1 MNNNSQN
8 NLYRV
13 FLIGFFLILVL
24 PLLNIQPLFSP
35 PAWGKAISFRFI
47 VSILI
52 FLFLYQIISEKIKVK
67 LPDRKSKVFFP
78 FWLLIILAGIYLLS
92 TILSLNP
99 HYSFWES
106 PYRAGGSL
114 NFILYIIF
122 AILTFLLVK
131 EKDWQKIWNVVFLVG
146 ALVCLIAFFQRLE
159 LFSDVLIPRTERA
172 IATMGSAILLAL
184 YLLLLTFLSLSF
196 GIKTKGKKRLFCLF
210 CFGFFALTLFLTGG
224 RAGFLGFGV
233 GFLFFIFLY
242 PSKKS
247 REIKISALAI
257 LVLLILGAFWLNN
270 QPALLQNL
278 KENKVFGAPFN
289 RIWSTVQPL
298 LDIKELS
305 FNKIT
310 SDNRFSAWKISWEAL
325 KERPIFGYGP
335 ENFAI
340 AFDKHYNPSLPGFK
354 GQDWWDR
361 AHNFIFDIGVTA
373 GIPALI
379 IYLALFGALFWKLQT
394 LKRADN
400 NAKKTP
406 KVIYHGVQATFIGY
420 LVANLFSF
428 DCFSTYLI
436 FFLLV
441 GYSLFLI
448 SQNQPE
454 VISINPKNQY
464 NKTVS
469 KKPLWKSVLIFGL
482 FCLLIWFLWVGVLK
496 PFKINKEI
504 NLANYYTTR
513 NDKCQKAIGKMEE
526 ILPSHSIIDSYL
538 RLSYIDIITNCQKQS
553 SELRLKLTPKLT
565 QILKEAVELRPYYT
579 RSWWFLGISTNFL
592 INYKDKYSGLD
603 IEELKKQA
611 NASFEKAHQLSPKR
625 WVILNSWV
633 ATDLLTGEY
642 QRAKEKTKECLDLNP
657 NHRECWWQ
665 KGLANIALG
674 QTDQG
679 WEDIKKAEEN
689 GFNFWDMESSLLQL
703 TQAYNKGLVLLSEKE
718 KQKAYQEL
726 VKIYQR
732 LIYHNRNNFQYHAS
746 LAYIYKEL
754 GDYEKAAQEAIKV
767 FALSP
772 ESKPSIKE
780 FLFSLPLTPGSY
792 RGFVEFYK
800 KLIKESPKN
809 PQYHSSLA
817 FVYAQIGEYEKARQE
832 AMIVLELS
840 PGSKADV
847 EEFLR
852 TLPLK

>member
-35 PAWGKAISFRFI
+35 PAWGKALSFRFI

-67 LPDRKSKVFFP
+67 LPNRKSKVFFP
-78 FWLLIILAGIYLLS
+78 FWLLIILAGTYLLS
-92 TILSLNP
+92 TIFSLNP

-146 ALVCLIAFFQRLE
+146 ALVCLIALLQRLE
-159 LFSDVLIPRTERA
+159 LFSGVLIPRTERA

-196 GIKTKGKKRLFCLF
+196 GIKTKGKKRLFYLF
-210 CFGFFALTLFLTGG
+210 CFSFFFLTLFLTGG

-233 GFLFFIFLY
+233 GFLFFVFLY

-247 REIKISALAI
+247 RKIKISALAI
-257 LVLLILGAFWLNN
+257 LVLLILGALWMNG

-278 KENKVFGAPFN
+278 KENKIFGAPFN
-289 RIWSTVQPL
+289 RIWSSVQPFL
-298 LDIKELS
+298 NINELS
-305 FNKIT
+305 FNKIIA
-310 SDNRFSAWKISWEAL
+310 SDNRFSAWKISWKAL

-340 AFDKHYNPSLPGFK
+340 AFDKHYDPSLPGFK

-400 NAKKTP
+400 NTEKTP
-406 KVIYHGVQATFIGY
+406 KVIYHGVQAVFIGY
-420 LVANLFSF
+420 LVANFFSF
-428 DCFSTYLI
+428 DSFSTYLI

-441 GYSLFLI
+441 GYSLFLV
-448 SQNQPE
+448 SQSQSE
-454 VISINPKNQY
+454 VISTNPQNQY

-482 FCLLIWFLWVGVLK
+482 FCLLAWFLWIGVLK
-496 PFKINKEI
+496 PLKINKEI
-504 NLANYYTTR
+504 NLANYYTSK
-513 NDKCQKAIGKMEE
+513 NDKCQKAIGKMDE
-526 ILPSHSIIDSYL
+526 ILLSHSIIDSYL
-538 RLSYIDIITNCQKQS
+538 RLSYVDIITNCQKQS
-553 SELRLKLTPKLT
+553 SELKLKLAPELT

-579 RSWWFLGISTNFL
+579 RSWWFLGVSTNFL

-625 WVILNSWV
+625 WSIIESWI

-642 QRAKEKTKECLDLNP
+642 QGAIKKAKKCLDLNP
-657 NHRECWWQ
+657 NYAECLWQ
-665 KGLANIALG
+665 KALANIALG
-674 QTDQG
+674 EIKQG
-679 WEDIKKAEEN
+679 REDIKKAEEN
-689 GFNFWDMESSLLQL
+689 GYNYWGVEPRLLQL
-703 TQAYNKGLVLLSEKE
+703 TQAYNKGVGLLTEKE
-718 KQKAYQEL
+718 KEEAYQEL

-732 LIYHNRNNFQYHAS
+732 LIYHDRNNFQYYAS
-746 LAYIYKEL
+746 LAYVYKEL
-754 GDYEKAAQEAIKV
+754 GDYEKAAREAINV

-772 ESKPSIKE
+772 ESKPSIEE

-792 RGFVEFYK
+792 RGFVGFYK
-800 KLIKESPKN
+800 TLIKKSPRN

-817 FVYAQIGEYEKARQE
+817 FVYAQIGEYEKAKQE

-847 EEFLR
+847 EEFLES
-852 TLPLK
+852 LP